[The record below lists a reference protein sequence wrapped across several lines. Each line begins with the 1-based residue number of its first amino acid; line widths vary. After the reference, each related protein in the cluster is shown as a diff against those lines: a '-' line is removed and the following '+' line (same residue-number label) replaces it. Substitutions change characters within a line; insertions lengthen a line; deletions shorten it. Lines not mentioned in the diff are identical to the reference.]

1 MANYETAIHLG
12 VVSHSA
18 NSPSVDYVPGD
29 SICAVADALESDHN
43 KRMKKIAVGNREKS
57 QKRPPKQKVVA
68 AVKPTHDRVR
78 LSVRVNDNKPEAMH
92 LLGQRATLP
101 EIGDIIKVLPERF
114 QKAIFAKSVKVESI
128 SVKDGLT
135 IFHATTGF

>member
-1 MANYETAIHLG
+1 
-12 VVSHSA
+12 
-18 NSPSVDYVPGD
+18 
-29 SICAVADALESDHN
+29 
-43 KRMKKIAVGNREKS
+43 MKKIAIGNREKS